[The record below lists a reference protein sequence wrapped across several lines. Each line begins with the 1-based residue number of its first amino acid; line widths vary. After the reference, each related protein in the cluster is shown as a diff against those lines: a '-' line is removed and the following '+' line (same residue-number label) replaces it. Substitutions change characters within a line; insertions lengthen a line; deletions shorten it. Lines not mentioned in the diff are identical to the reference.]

1 MTQKQSQRDLSILM
15 TGFFIYLTL
24 PVVFGLGLV
33 MALSFGLFSPD
44 ADSIAIPFAG
54 FLVLWFGGF
63 LIGGIIA
70 AGLVVSKYFAAEEIN

>member
-1 MTQKQSQRDLSILM
+1 MTEKPSERHLSLLM

-33 MALSFGLFSPD
+33 VILSFGLFSPD

-63 LIGGIIA
+63 LIGGLIA
-70 AGLVVSKYFAAEEIN
+70 AGRVVSKYLAAEENN